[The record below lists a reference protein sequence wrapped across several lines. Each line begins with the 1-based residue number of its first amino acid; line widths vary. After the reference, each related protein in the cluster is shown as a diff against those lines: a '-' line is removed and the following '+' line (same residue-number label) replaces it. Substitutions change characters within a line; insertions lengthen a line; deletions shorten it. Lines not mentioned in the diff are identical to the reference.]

1 MFFISKIQEIFF
13 FFFYIYS
20 QKQNFEN
27 RKQKWLPNITLV
39 FSRVYMVE
47 DVEKWEG
54 RKLFYMVEMKN
65 GRIENI
71 VYIN

>member
-1 MFFISKIQEIFF
+1 MFFISKIQEFF
-13 FFFYIYS
+13 FFLYS
-20 QKQNFEN
+20 QKQKFEN

-39 FSRVYMVE
+39 FSRVYLVE
-47 DVEKWEG
+47 DVEKWGG
-54 RKLFYMVEMKN
+54 RKLSYMVEMKS

>member
-1 MFFISKIQEIFF
+1 MFFISKIQENCFF
-13 FFFYIYS
+13 FFLYS

-39 FSRVYMVE
+39 FSRMYLVE

-54 RKLFYMVEMKN
+54 RKLSYMIEMKSR
-65 GRIENI
+65 RIENI

>member
-1 MFFISKIQEIFF
+1 MFLISKIQEIFF
-13 FFFYIYS
+13 SLYS
-20 QKQNFEN
+20 QKQVFEN
-27 RKQKWLPNITLV
+27 KKQKLLPNITLV
-39 FSRVYMVE
+39 FSRVYLVE

>member
-1 MFFISKIQEIFF
+1 MFFISKIQENCFF
-13 FFFYIYS
+13 FLYS

-39 FSRVYMVE
+39 FSRVYLVE

-54 RKLFYMVEMKN
+54 RKLSYIVEMKSE
-65 GRIENI
+65 RIENI